1 MENEFTSAHPSP
13 RAVVLAF
20 YNEALVGRSPR
31 TAFLRF
37 MAPDFIEH
45 KPDVAEGTRTEAAEF
60 LESILVELPDAT
72 WEVVRTVAEDNLV
85 VLHARFTPAPG
96 APAYAIMD
104 IFRLEQGRIVEHWD
118 VVAGPPR
125 EQRNPNSRF

>member
-1 MENEFTSAHPSP
+1 MEYPSP
-13 RAVVLAF
+13 QAVVRAF

-37 MAPDFIEH
+37 MTPDFIEH
-45 KPDVAEGTRTEAAEF
+45 KPDVAEGTRAKAAEF
-60 LESILVELPDAT
+60 LESIMAELPDAT
-72 WEVVRTVAEDNLV
+72 WEIVRTITEDNLV
-85 VLHARFTPAPG
+85 ALHARFTPAPG
-96 APAYAIMD
+96 APIYAIVD
-104 IFRLEQGRIVEHWD
+104 IFRVEQGLIVEHWD